1 MTEILEGRT
10 LARTIRAEVA
20 ARVERFVGAGGR
32 PPCLAA
38 VLVGDDPA
46 SRVYVRSK
54 GRALKRAGCA
64 SRTFELPADAPE
76 EEVRSLLERLNGDPE
91 IDGILV
97 QLPLPGHVDTERVL
111 EAVSPEKDVD
121 GFHAFNV
128 GRLWRDRPLFVPA
141 TPAAVIELL
150 RRRGIELAGMKAV
163 IVGRSNVVGKP
174 LAALLLRQQCTVTV
188 CHSRTRD
195 LAAECRRADLLV
207 AAVGRPALI
216 GPEHVREGAVVIDV
230 GINRIGD
237 AAELSALLPHDEE
250 RRRQLESKG
259 SVLVGDVDFAAV
271 APRCAAITP
280 VPKGIG
286 PLTVAM
292 LLVNTLAAAE
302 RLQGVEATPVRG

>member
-1 MTEILEGRT
+1 MTEILEGRA
-10 LARTIRAEVA
+10 LARAIRTEVA
-20 ARVERFVGAGGR
+20 ERVERFVAAGGR

-46 SRVYVRSK
+46 SHVYVRSK
-54 GRALKRAGCA
+54 GRALERAGCA

-76 EEVRSLLERLNGDPE
+76 TEVRSLLERLNGDPE

-97 QLPLPGHVDTERVL
+97 QLPLPGHLDTEGVL

-141 TPAAVIELL
+141 TPAAVVELL
-150 RRRGIELAGMKAV
+150 RRRGIELAGCKAV

-174 LAALLLRQQCTVTV
+174 LAALLLRQQCTVTL

-230 GINRIGD
+230 GINRIAD
-237 AAELSALLPHDEE
+237 AAELAALLPDDEE
-250 RRRQLESKG
+250 RRRQLERKG

-302 RLQGVEATPVRG
+302 RLQGVAAAPERR

>member
-10 LARTIRAEVA
+10 LARTIRGEVA
-20 ARVERFVGAGGR
+20 DRVERFVAAGGR

-64 SRTFELPADAPE
+64 SRTFELPADVPE
-76 EEVRSLLERLNGDPE
+76 RELRSLLERLNDDGE
-91 IDGILV
+91 VDGILV
-97 QLPLPGHVDTERVL
+97 QLPLPAHLDAEQVL
-111 EAVSPEKDVD
+111 EAVSPGKDVD

-141 TPAAVIELL
+141 TPAAVVELL
-150 RRRGIELAGMKAV
+150 ERRGIELAGRNAV

-174 LAALLLRQQCTVTV
+174 LAALLLKRQCTVTL
-188 CHSRTRD
+188 CHSRTRE
-195 LAAECRRADLLV
+195 LAAQCRRADLLV

-216 GPEHVREGAVVIDV
+216 GPDHVREGAVVIDV
-230 GINRIGD
+230 GINRLSD
-237 AAELSALLPHDEE
+237 PVRLAELLPHDEE
-250 RRRQLESKG
+250 RRSELERKG

-302 RLQGVEATPVRG
+302 RLQGIRA

>member
-20 ARVERFVGAGGR
+20 DEVELFVAAGGR

-38 VLVGDDPA
+38 VLVGEDPA
-46 SRVYVRSK
+46 SQVYVRSK
-54 GRALKRAGCA
+54 GRALARAGCT
-64 SRTFELPADAPE
+64 SQTFELPSEATE
-76 EEVRSLLERLNGDPE
+76 EEVRGLLERLNQDTE
-91 IDGILV
+91 VDGILV
-97 QLPLPGHVDTERVL
+97 QLPLPAHLDTERVL
-111 EAVSPEKDVD
+111 EAVSPGKDVD

-141 TPAAVIELL
+141 TPAAVVELL
-150 RRRGIELAGMKAV
+150 RRREIELTGRHAV

-174 LAALLLRQQCTVTV
+174 LAALLLHQQCTVTV

-216 GPEHVREGAVVIDV
+216 GPEHVKQGAVVIDV
-230 GINRIGD
+230 GINRISD
-237 AAELSALLPHDEE
+237 RRILEQLLPHDED
-250 RRRQLESKG
+250 RRRQFESKG
-259 SVLVGDVDFAAV
+259 SVLVGDVDFARV

-292 LLVNTLAAAE
+292 LLVNTLAAAR
-302 RLQGVEATPVRG
+302 RLQGIEAPA